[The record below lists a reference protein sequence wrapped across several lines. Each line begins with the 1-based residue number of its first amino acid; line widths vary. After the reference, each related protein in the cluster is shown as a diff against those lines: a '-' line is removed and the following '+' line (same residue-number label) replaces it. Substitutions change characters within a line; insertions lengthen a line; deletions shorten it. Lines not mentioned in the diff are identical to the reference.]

1 MARPA
6 PLVIDWKPN
15 RTLNVPVTE
24 QIVQY
29 MCRQVSSG
37 AWPIGA
43 RLPSQRALAE
53 GFGVNRSTVIAAVNE
68 LADYGIVEGAHGAG
82 TRIVSNT
89 WSLMLP
95 GAPDWADYVSSG
107 FFKANND
114 TIQAIN
120 RLEFAPHMARLG
132 TGELDPRLFPTDMW
146 RTVMRQ
152 AADEIDSMGYPEP
165 EGIPELRAAIAD
177 HMRRLG
183 IDTDASQILVTS
195 GALQALQIISVSL
208 LGAGS
213 TVFAEA
219 PSYIKS
225 LQVFQS
231 AGMHLTGVPM
241 DDDGLSVNGL
251 SDMLSSSG
259 LNRNGGNGIGTA
271 SARHRGSGSVL
282 YTIPTN
288 HNPTGRTMSEV
299 RRHELIE
306 CCVANRLPII
316 EDGAY
321 QDLYFG
327 DRPPLPLKAMDETG
341 MVIYLGSA
349 SKALAPGLRIGWI
362 VAPEPIVHRM
372 ADVKM
377 QMDYGASLL
386 SQWVFARFLTNG
398 MYDEYLAGLKREL
411 RRRRDA
417 ALDTLE
423 ELFGDSTNGS
433 SSEYDD
439 AAVSKF
445 ADLTNDLTND
455 LTGNSPDAISEDTTS
470 SAVTIANARTT
481 SSATATSGIT
491 APSGTCRAHW
501 RVPDGGF
508 YIWLTFDQPMPM
520 NRLFAKAVEAGILL
534 NPGDIYDFEGD
545 NSLRLSYAYT
555 TPEEF
560 AAAART
566 LADVARKL

>member
-1 MARPA
+1 MARSA
-6 PLVIDWKPN
+6 PLVIDWKPD
-15 RTLNVPVTE
+15 RTSSVPITE

-29 MCRQVSSG
+29 MCAQVSGG
-37 AWPIGA
+37 AWPIGS

-53 GFGVNRSTVIAAVNE
+53 GFGVNRSTVIAAINE
-68 LADYGIVEGAHGAG
+68 LTDYGIVEGLHGAG

-107 FFKANND
+107 FFKANNT

-120 RLEFAPHMARLG
+120 RLEFDPSMARLG
-132 TGELDPRLFPTDMW
+132 TGELDPRLFPRDMW
-146 RTVMRQ
+146 HDVLIE
-152 AADEIDSMGYPEP
+152 AAGEIDSMGYPPP
-165 EGIPELRAAIAD
+165 EGLPELREAIAA
-177 HMRRLG
+177 HMRESG
-183 IDTDASQILVTS
+183 IETGPEQILVTS

-208 LGAGS
+208 LSAGS
-213 TVFAEA
+213 TVVAEA

-231 AGMHLTGVPM
+231 AGMHLAGVPM
-241 DDDGLSVNGL
+241 DANGIDVTALSR
-251 SDMLSSSG
+251 MLAGGTAATTAGDTAPLPSPTASRRNS
-259 LNRNGGNGIGTA
+259 RNG
-271 SARHRGSGSVL
+271 RGSVL

-288 HNPTGRTMSEV
+288 HNPTGVTMSEA
-299 RRHELIE
+299 RRRELLE

-321 QDLYFG
+321 QDLVF
-327 DRPPLPLKAMDETG
+327 DDSPTPPKSPAPLKSMDETG

-362 VAPEPIVHRM
+362 VAPEPIVHRL

-386 SQWVFARFLTNG
+386 SQWVFARFLTSG
-398 MYDEYLAGLKREL
+398 RYGAFLAELKKEL

-417 ALDTLE
+417 ALATLGR
-423 ELFGDSTNGS
+423 LFGD
-433 SSEYDD
+433 
-439 AAVSKF
+439 V
-445 ADLTNDLTND
+445 
-455 LTGNSPDAISEDTTS
+455 
-470 SAVTIANARTT
+470 
-481 SSATATSGIT
+481 
-491 APSGTCRAHW
+491 AHW
-501 RVPDGGF
+501 NTPGGGF
-508 YIWLTFDQPMPM
+508 YIWLTFDEPMPM
-520 NRLFAKAVEAGILL
+520 GRLFQKAVEAGVLL

-555 TPEEF
+555 TPAEF
-560 AAAART
+560 GDAAERLAAVVRA
-566 LADVARKL
+566 LG

>member
-146 RTVMRQ
+146 RTVMRE

-165 EGIPELRAAIAD
+165 EGIPELRKAIAD

-241 DDDGLSVNGL
+241 DDDGLNVRGL
-251 SDMLSSSG
+251 SDMLSSS
-259 LNRNGGNGIGTA
+259 LSHNGGNASGMA

-288 HNPTGRTMSEV
+288 HNPTGRTMSEA
-299 RRHELIE
+299 RRRELIE

-417 ALDTLE
+417 ALETLE

-433 SSEYDD
+433 FSEYDD

-445 ADLTNDLTND
+445 ADLTNNLTND

-481 SSATATSGIT
+481 SSVATTSGIT

-508 YIWLTFDQPMPM
+508 YIWLTFNRPMPM

>member
-15 RTLNVPVTE
+15 RTLNMPVTE

-165 EGIPELRAAIAD
+165 EGIPELREAIAG
-177 HMRRLG
+177 HMRSLG

-241 DDDGLSVNGL
+241 DDDGLSVSELTTILN
-251 SDMLSSSG
+251 DHG
-259 LNRNGGNGIGTA
+259 LNGRGGNGGA
-271 SARHRGSGSVL
+271 MGARHRGSGSVL

-288 HNPTGRTMSEV
+288 HNPTGIIMDAQ
-299 RRHELIE
+299 RRRELIA
-306 CCVANRLPII
+306 CCVERRLPII

-321 QDLYFG
+321 QDLVFDG
-327 DRPPLPLKAMDETG
+327 PSPAPLKSLDETG

-362 VAPEPIVHRM
+362 VAPEPIVHRL

-377 QMDYGASLL
+377 QMDYGASRL
-386 SQWVFARFLTNG
+386 SQWVFARFLDTG
-398 MYDEYLAGLKREL
+398 MYDRFLIDLRGEL

-417 ALDTLE
+417 ALETLDR
-423 ELFGDSTNGS
+423 LFG
-433 SSEYDD
+433 
-439 AAVSKF
+439 
-445 ADLTNDLTND
+445 
-455 LTGNSPDAISEDTTS
+455 
-470 SAVTIANARTT
+470 
-481 SSATATSGIT
+481 GI
-491 APSGTCRAHW
+491 AHW
-501 RVPDGGF
+501 NTPAGGF
-508 YIWLTFDQPMPM
+508 YIWLTFNGPMPIA
-520 NRLFAKAVEAGILL
+520 RLFAKAVEAGVLL

-555 TPEEF
+555 TPDEF
-560 AAAART
+560 AAAAER
-566 LADVARKL
+566 LAGVVRALG

>member
-1 MARPA
+1 MSRPA
-6 PLVIDWKPN
+6 PLAIDWKPD
-15 RTLNVPVTE
+15 RTSDTPITE

-29 MCRQVSSG
+29 MCAQVSGG
-37 AWPIGA
+37 AWPIGS
-43 RLPSQRALAE
+43 RLPSQRAMAE

-68 LADYGIVEGAHGAG
+68 LADYGIVEGLHGAG

-107 FFKANND
+107 FFKANNT

-120 RLEFAPHMARLG
+120 RLEFDPSMARLG
-132 TGELDPRLFPTDMW
+132 TGELDPRLFPRDMW
-146 RTVMRQ
+146 RAVLTE
-152 AADEIDSMGYPEP
+152 AADEITSMGYPEP
-165 EGIPELRAAIAD
+165 EGIPELREAIAE
-177 HMRRLG
+177 HMRESG
-183 IDTDASQILVTS
+183 IETGPEQILVTS

-208 LGAGS
+208 LSSGS

-231 AGMHLTGVPM
+231 AGMHLAGVPM
-241 DDDGLSVNGL
+241 DADGIDVTALSNIL
-251 SDMLSSSG
+251 SGGAASAAAALDGGPKTTPLLSSATSRR
-259 LNRNGGNGIGTA
+259 NSRNG
-271 SARHRGSGSVL
+271 RGSVL

-288 HNPTGRTMSEV
+288 HNPAGIIMSAA
-299 RRHELIE
+299 RRRELLE

-321 QDLYFG
+321 QDLVFDDDVPASG
-327 DRPPLPLKAMDETG
+327 FPVPSAPPTPLKSMDETG

-362 VAPEPIVHRM
+362 VAPEPIVHRL

-377 QMDYGASLL
+377 QMDYGASRL
-386 SQWVFARFLTNG
+386 SQWVFARFLATG
-398 MYDEYLAGLKREL
+398 MYGRFLGELRSEL

-417 ALDTLE
+417 ALMTLDR
-423 ELFGDSTNGS
+423 LFGD
-433 SSEYDD
+433 
-439 AAVSKF
+439 V
-445 ADLTNDLTND
+445 
-455 LTGNSPDAISEDTTS
+455 
-470 SAVTIANARTT
+470 
-481 SSATATSGIT
+481 
-491 APSGTCRAHW
+491 AHW
-501 RVPDGGF
+501 NRPGGGF
-508 YIWLTFDQPMPM
+508 YIWLTFDEPMPM
-520 NRLFAKAVEAGILL
+520 GRLFAKAVEAGVLL

-555 TPEEF
+555 TPAEF
-560 AAAART
+560 ADAAER
-566 LADVARKL
+566 LAGVVRELG